1 MMSSTRCW
9 RSADVEG
16 DAERMLA
23 LRTVQLLVS
32 FDVEASRFVRR
43 LGDDDDCSW
52 FLRRESP
59 ICSCGVKA
67 T

>member
-9 RSADVEG
+9 RSADVEE

-23 LRTVQLLVS
+23 MRKMQLLVS

-59 ICSCGVKA
+59 ICSCDI
-67 T
+67 